1 MLNTK
6 TKANKTRD
14 YLYGYIKKH
23 DDLFDQ
29 DVKKQEIILNN
40 ERPFFFTKNGIAV
53 VFGQYDLGPY
63 AAGIRDVF
71 VPASVYQ

>member
-1 MLNTK
+1 
-6 TKANKTRD
+6 
-14 YLYGYIKKH
+14 KH